1 MKESFSLKNKI
12 ILVTGA
18 AGLMGMQHCEAIL
31 SNEGTPIL
39 LDKSTDFLDRAKKSL
54 DEKFLSNVET
64 HTLDITSEYEV
75 KKCCELI
82 KKKYKKIHG
91 LINNAANNP
100 KVESPS
106 SDFSNELH
114 NFSLEAWSN
123 DLSVGLTG
131 SFLCTKFFGN
141 LISQNPNGG
150 SIINVSSDLGLI
162 GPKQHLYSKNN
173 YKPVSYSVVK
183 SGIIGLTRFTATYW
197 ADKNV
202 RCNVICPGGIENN
215 QPDKFLKKIS
225 KEIPMGRL
233 ARKDEYQGV
242 IIWILSDASSYLNGA
257 VIPIDGGRTAW

>member
-1 MKESFSLKNKI
+1 MKENFSLKNKV

-31 SNEGTPIL
+31 SHEGIPVL
-39 LDKSTDFLDRAKKSL
+39 LDINTALLERAKKSL
-54 DEKFLSNVET
+54 DKKFSSNVDT
-64 HTLDITSEYEV
+64 YSLDITSEDEV
-75 KKCCELI
+75 KECCQSI
-82 KKKYKKIHG
+82 KKQFKKIHG

-100 KVESPS
+100 KVENPS
-106 SDFSNELH
+106 SSFSNELH
-114 NFSLEAWSN
+114 NFSLETWNS

-141 LISQNPNGG
+141 LISQNPQGG

-202 RCNVICPGGIENN
+202 RCNAICPGGIENN
-215 QPDKFLKKIS
+215 QPDEFLKKIS

-242 IIWILSDASSYLNGA
+242 ITWILSDASSYLNGA
-257 VIPIDGGRTAW
+257 IIPIDGGRTAW